1 MQSKSTIYNIS
12 NVLKIYSNKWLKSS
26 SRMLHFK
33 MHCYLQS
40 EVISGCKKIFL
51 FLVKIRKFYFRNILI
66 AVDRMTKNIF
76 FIRTF
81 SQKRHDQDL
90 GEEIRLE
97 DSLLCDS
104 ERERK
109 RPETNI

>member
-1 MQSKSTIYNIS
+1 
-12 NVLKIYSNKWLKSS
+12 
-26 SRMLHFK
+26 
-33 MHCYLQS
+33 
-40 EVISGCKKIFL
+40 
-51 FLVKIRKFYFRNILI
+51 
-66 AVDRMTKNIF
+66 MTKNIF

>member
-1 MQSKSTIYNIS
+1 
-12 NVLKIYSNKWLKSS
+12 
-26 SRMLHFK
+26 
-33 MHCYLQS
+33 
-40 EVISGCKKIFL
+40 
-51 FLVKIRKFYFRNILI
+51 
-66 AVDRMTKNIF
+66 MTKNIF

-81 SQKRHDQDL
+81 SQKRHDRDL

-109 RPETNI
+109 RPETNIWSKKISDFWSCNV